1 MAASEQDLAKAKLI
15 EDALRAFKPGAFSDR
30 DKLAITHPYI
40 VHRAHYLVERTANDW
55 RMTVSIGAGERVS
68 YFASLGEVNRIR
80 QQLSD
85 LGVVGL
91 IRESA

>member
-15 EDALRAFKPGAFSDR
+15 EEALRAFRPGAFTNRDR
-30 DKLAITHPYI
+30 LAFTHPYI
-40 VHRAHYLVERTANDW
+40 VHRAHYLVERTANNW
-55 RMTVSIGAGERVS
+55 RMTVSIGAGERIS
-68 YFASLGEVNRIR
+68 YFASLGEVNRVR

-91 IRESA
+91 VRGEA